1 MKATIFDKKQS
12 IYSEELFENILKIN
26 DSIIGVKNIH
36 KKSLNKA
43 YKTTLHLYFR
53 SFFILSKNCSIYVS
67 LCLICESI
75 ININILKIHTKKQRE
90 LNKIKKYQKDLYY
103 DHYDHYDKLCKM

>member
-67 LCLICESI
+67 LCLICEST
-75 ININILKIHTKKQRE
+75 ININILKIHTKKTKRIEQDK
-90 LNKIKKYQKDLYY
+90 KIPKGSIL
-103 DHYDHYDKLCKM
+103 